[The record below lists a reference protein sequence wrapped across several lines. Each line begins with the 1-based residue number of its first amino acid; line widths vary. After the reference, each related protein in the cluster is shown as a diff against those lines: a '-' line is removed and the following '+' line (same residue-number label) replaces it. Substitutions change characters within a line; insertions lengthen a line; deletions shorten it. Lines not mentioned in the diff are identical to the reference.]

1 MRLVNL
7 RKLTWSLCGLGE
19 LRDHQKTNLIAGLT
33 TKNVWIVSIMQLF
46 TSFFFFFFVNSILN
60 KVDVFWHEH
69 LLLLS
74 KYKTLVVKSK
84 YVFGDRD
91 QVITKNANI
100 ISRSQI
106 TVNMDF
112 HKHFHLILSNVIFR
126 RFACTW
132 YCWYHSWCRGYSNS
146 LCHLSYLQVYNID
159 HHNISWHY
167 Y

>member
-1 MRLVNL
+1 MEPVWPGGATGPPKDEPDCGFNNEKCVNS
-7 RKLTWSLCGLGE
+7 K
-19 LRDHQKTNLIAGLT
+19 HHANFHF
-33 TKNVWIVSIMQLF
+33 LF
-46 TSFFFFFFVNSILN
+46 FCFFFVNSILN

-132 YCWYHSWCRGYSNS
+132 YCWYHSWCRGYSSS